1 MSGSSW
7 RGSMGRRSAA
17 APSRCSTPMPKSS
30 ACTPARAPEDAV
42 SERHCSRLSS
52 KRRARPTGRYCVSK
66 PAGFRRQRSGSTNNA
81 DSPLAALLPITPRC
95 RRTASQAACS
105 TKNRCSPSPDRG
117 RPARMPPIRQRC
129 KGTSRR
135 NAPYIQPMTD
145 PPTFAVRPSFLGIAK
160 SDPAAAVCVAG
171 IPYDLG
177 TSNRPGA
184 RFGPTA
190 TRQAS
195 RMLVDGDHPIAGT
208 APAER
213 DIADIGDFRIV
224 HGDIQGTLTAIEAQ
238 AKPLRHL
245 VALGGDHTVTLA
257 LLRALASRTGP
268 GQQPL
273 ALVHFDAHVDTWPDS
288 FGQRFGHGS
297 PFYHA
302 IEEKLIDPHR
312 AVQVGIRSPMDK
324 DVHTWTRE
332 KGVSILFAETVH
344 LMGPQAVA
352 ERIREVVGDAPAYL
366 SFDVDALDPA
376 FAPGTGTPEIGGLFT
391 WQAQAI
397 LRRLA
402 GLDFR
407 GMDVVE
413 VSPPYDVAEI
423 TALAAATFAWEY
435 LALLAPR
442 S

>member
-1 MSGSSW
+1 
-7 RGSMGRRSAA
+7 
-17 APSRCSTPMPKSS
+17 
-30 ACTPARAPEDAV
+30 
-42 SERHCSRLSS
+42 
-52 KRRARPTGRYCVSK
+52 
-66 PAGFRRQRSGSTNNA
+66 
-81 DSPLAALLPITPRC
+81 
-95 RRTASQAACS
+95 
-105 TKNRCSPSPDRG
+105 
-117 RPARMPPIRQRC
+117 
-129 KGTSRR
+129 
-135 NAPYIQPMTD
+135 MTD
-145 PPTFAVRPSFLGIAK
+145 TPTFATRPSFLGIDK
-160 SDPAAAVCVAG
+160 SDPGAAICVAG

-184 RFGPTA
+184 RFGPNA
-190 TRQAS
+190 IRMAS

-208 APAER
+208 APASQ
-213 DIADIGDFRIV
+213 DIADIGDFRIA
-224 HGDIQGTLTAIEAQ
+224 HGDIAGTLAAVEQQ

-257 LLRALASRTGP
+257 LLRALAAKAG
-268 GQQPL
+268 PL

-302 IEEKLIDPHR
+302 IEERLIDPKR
-312 AVQVGIRSPMDK
+312 TVQIGIRSPMDK
-324 DVHTWTRE
+324 SVHDWTIG
-332 KGVSILFAETVH
+332 KGVTILFAETVH
-344 LMGPQAVA
+344 ERGPAA
-352 ERIREVVGDAPAYL
+352 IAGRIREIVGEAAAYL

-402 GLDFR
+402 GLAFR

-442 S
+442 A